1 MEISIAHSSSVSSSN
16 ATLLVAL
23 ELSKATWV
31 VALSAPFSDR
41 ISHHSI
47 AGGDAGA
54 LLKLIGQPRSRAD
67 AALGQ
72 PVRVVCC
79 YEAGYDG
86 FWLHRVLIAH
96 GIDNH
101 VLDAA
106 SLLVNRRARRVKT
119 DRIDVD
125 GLIRALAA
133 LMRGEHHACHA
144 VHVPSI
150 EDEDRRRQTRERE
163 RLIGERTAHTQPH
176 QGPSDGPGHPGLH
189 AVAT

>member
-1 MEISIAHSSSVSSSN
+1 MEITIAHSSSVSSSN

-23 ELSKATWV
+23 ELSTATWV

-47 AGGDAGA
+47 AGGDASA
-54 LLKLIGQPRSRAD
+54 LLKLIGQARSRAE

-72 PVRVVCC
+72 SVRVVCC

-96 GIDNH
+96 DIDNH

-106 SLLVNRRARRVKT
+106 SLLVNRRARPGQDRSHRCR
-119 DRIDVD
+119 RIDPSPGSPDARRAPRVPCCALSAYCIYGRLED
-125 GLIRALAA
+125 VALIRVADGRNKHQESDAA
-133 LMRGEHHACHA
+133 C
-144 VHVPSI
+144 
-150 EDEDRRRQTRERE
+150 
-163 RLIGERTAHTQPH
+163 RLGR
-176 QGPSDGPGHPGLH
+176 
-189 AVAT
+189 